1 MSTSW
6 WYGYV
11 IELWRALLTVGVG
24 FIVWELTR
32 QRR

>member
-1 MSTSW
+1 
-6 WYGYV
+6 V